1 LSPRSHSQSLVSLL
15 CSAWRNCTST
25 EYEAAPPTVTSDRFC
40 RAFDANPTVT
50 LPSSFTISVPDA
62 VSSNV
67 DIVVFQATSQA
78 YDGQTLSF
86 RLTGQDSAPFVVV
99 SSIATPPGTYNV
111 ALQLASST
119 TRLTGSTYQ
128 FSMSVTD
135 SMPVCTQARGRT
147 SGPCEHIQSFTV
159 SVAAMTCP
167 DAQTVV
173 LSRGEVAA
181 AVNIS
186 NPTEN
191 SILSAVATASGASAR
206 LVSSVSPFVFRIGR
220 TTVSDMRCCLFF
232 SSFVSSPRTRG
243 SQSNHASQ
251 VTWMRANLQFTNM
264 VANVSC
270 SFIVDVINGVQLTQS
285 FVEQF
290 ADANAHGN
298 LLLSRDT
305 GVWVGWVKGRER
317 GRKRERERQRE
328 RGRKRERERERK
340 RERERE
346 RERER
351 RQIDR
356 QTETYTQRQID

>member
-1 LSPRSHSQSLVSLL
+1 VESYDSLSVAFLLVASITHSLVSLL

-25 EYEAAPPTVTSDRFC
+25 EYEAEPPTVTSDRFC
-40 RAFDANPTVT
+40 RAYDANPTVT

-86 RLTGQDSAPFVVV
+86 RLTGQDSAPFVVA
-99 SSIATPPGTYNV
+99 SSIATPGTYNV
-111 ALQLASST
+111 ALRLASST

-128 FSMSVTD
+128 FSLSVTD

-206 LVSSVSPFVFRIGR
+206 LISSVSPFVFRIGR
-220 TTVSDMRCCLFF
+220 TTVSDIRCTCL
-232 SSFVSSPRTRG
+232 FVSSPRTRG

-305 GVWVGWVKGRER
+305 GVWVGW
-317 GRKRERERQRE
+317 
-328 RGRKRERERERK
+328 
-340 RERERE
+340 
-346 RERER
+346 
-351 RQIDR
+351 
-356 QTETYTQRQID
+356 